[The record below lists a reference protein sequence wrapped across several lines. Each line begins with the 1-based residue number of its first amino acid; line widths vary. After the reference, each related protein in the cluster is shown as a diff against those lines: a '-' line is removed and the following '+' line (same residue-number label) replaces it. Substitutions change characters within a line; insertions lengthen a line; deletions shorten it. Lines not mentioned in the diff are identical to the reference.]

1 MLKSIL
7 NIGKAIVSSICAI
20 AEAVINTVANIIE
33 APVNIIKKT
42 KVMQKAASTPKSK
55 QSVGQK
61 VATVATK
68 TVSLPL
74 LTISFLLRIIGSV
87 FDTCYSY
94 VSDSINT
101 NKSDDDDIEI
111 TEEDIDMGININ
123 LEDEDEET
131 TTTGGAF
138 CL

>member
-20 AEAVINTVANIIE
+20 AEAVVNTVANIVE

-61 VATVATK
+61 AATVATK
-68 TVSLPL
+68 IVSLPL
-74 LTISFLLRIIGSV
+74 LSISFLLRIIGSV
-87 FDTCYSY
+87 FGTCYSY
-94 VSDSINT
+94 ISDSIKT
-101 NKSDDDDIEI
+101 NKKKNDEDETIEI
-111 TEEDIDMGININ
+111 FEEDICINI
-123 LEDEDEET
+123 DDEEEEN
-131 TTTGGAF
+131 TTTGAAF